1 MKNTLFKKG
10 FTVLEFLIVVAIMAI
25 LIGLIL
31 VGLTAARKNSRD
43 QSRVSNVQNIAVG
56 LAQFY
61 DICRVY
67 PVSLDS
73 TTVYPCLDNKTF
85 ASLVPD
91 IEKFAFNTGGEYFYA
106 SLADPIEADVCTS
119 MHVGVLLET
128 SDASYKATKSKAPAA
143 SALCNGS
150 SPDFDGTPTTMFD
163 IKK

>member
-1 MKNTLFKKG
+1 M
-10 FTVLEFLIVVAIMAI
+10 
-25 LIGLIL
+25 
-31 VGLTAARKNSRD
+31 
-43 QSRVSNVQNIAVG
+43 
-56 LAQFY
+56 
-61 DICRVY
+61 
-67 PVSLDS
+67 
-73 TTVYPCLDNKTF
+73 
-85 ASLVPD
+85 VPD